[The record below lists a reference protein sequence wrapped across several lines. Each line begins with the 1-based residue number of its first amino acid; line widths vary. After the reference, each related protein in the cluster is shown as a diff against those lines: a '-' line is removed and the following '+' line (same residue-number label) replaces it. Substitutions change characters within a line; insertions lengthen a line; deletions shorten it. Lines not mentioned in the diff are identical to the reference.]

1 MNKLLVI
8 GDVIDD
14 IIVVPQGEPR
24 TNTDTAATI
33 VQTLGGSASNVASWA
48 ARQGADVTFVGCVSS
63 KDVERVTKEFER
75 YGVKCDL
82 QRSELNTGSLVVIVE
97 SQNRTMLTDRGANQ
111 DLNFDDLTQHKLSS
125 YRYVHLSG
133 YSIFNKTVEQ
143 VQSLITKV
151 HDSGAFMVVD
161 PGSTGFINDYGI
173 SKFKAAILGV
183 DLLLPNEEEFQVLGS
198 IVKTTLVTKASAGVD
213 LYVDGVLVES
223 FSAPVVDSIDPT
235 GAGDSFAGGA
245 LAALVN
251 GVEMRNAITAGINC
265 AAMAVTTL
273 GARPK
278 L

>member
-14 IIVVPQGEPR
+14 IIVVPQGQLR

-48 ARQGADVTFVGCVSS
+48 ANQGADVTFVGCVSS
-63 KDVERVTKEFER
+63 NDIERVTKEFER

-97 SQNRTMLTDRGANQ
+97 NQNRTMLTDRGANQ

-125 YRYVHLSG
+125 YRYVYLSG
-133 YSIFNKTVEQ
+133 YSIFNKTPEQ

-151 HDSGAFMVVD
+151 HDSGALIVVD
-161 PGSTGFINDYGI
+161 PGSTGFIKDYGI
-173 SKFKAAILGV
+173 SKFKDAILGV
-183 DLLLPNEEEFQVLGS
+183 DFLLPNEEEFQVLGS

-245 LAALVN
+245 LAALVK
-251 GVEMRNAITAGINC
+251 GLELRNAITAGINC
-265 AAMAVTTL
+265 AAMAVTTF